1 MFSFLVAL
9 LFFRQHQRISDKER
23 DFMDAVSMQVIS
35 ERADGKCFSSEW
47 VMDNIV
53 YKPKKLLSATPL
65 FAATLVFL
73 LTVFFFGVGPKFLAS
88 IVGFGYAT
96 LIVLIGIAVI
106 FWTDAFEAYNYA
118 NAIRTV
124 STEQL
129 DKEDKGYIEL
139 AREALEK
146 AFLRFVSLG
155 IAFSLIGPFIPQVFN
170 TVVYVFILYSTVFF
184 RASEMSFQV
193 LTLFGALVVI
203 ILPAL
208 MLFLPEFL
216 ARILIRKG
224 KSFARKLFKRGVEQ

>member
-1 MFSFLVAL
+1 
-9 LFFRQHQRISDKER
+9 
-23 DFMDAVSMQVIS
+23 MDAADMQVIS

-65 FAATLVFL
+65 FVATLVFL
-73 LTVFFFGVGPKFLAS
+73 LTVFVFGVGPRFFAS

-96 LIVLIGIAVI
+96 LIALIGIAII

-118 NAIRTV
+118 NAIHKV

-129 DKEDKGYIEL
+129 DKEDRGYIEL

-146 AFLRFVSLG
+146 ASLRFVSLG
-155 IAFSLIGPFIPQVFN
+155 VAFSLIGPFIPQVFN
-170 TVVYVFILYSTVFF
+170 TVVYVFILYTTVFF
-184 RASEMSFQV
+184 KASEVSFQV
-193 LTLFGALVVI
+193 LTLFGALIVI
-203 ILPAL
+203 VLPAI

-216 ARILIRKG
+216 GRILIRKG
-224 KSFARKLFKRGVEQ
+224 KSFARRLFKRSVEQ